1 MPNPYLV
8 IREASLDD
16 LDEIYKIEKESF
28 PDPYP
33 KGLLKAFLFFPG
45 TYIVALFGG
54 IIVGYTIGVVRYET
68 IGHIVSIAVSKEKR
82 RSGVGRQLLIKA
94 VERLRLKGAQS
105 IRLEVRESN
114 VEAIELYK
122 KAGFSTKEK
131 IEGYYIDGESALV
144 MYLSVK

>member
-1 MPNPYLV
+1 MSSPYLV
-8 IREASLDD
+8 IRDASLDD
-16 LDEIYKIEKESF
+16 LDEIYKLEKESF

-45 TYIVALFGG
+45 TYIVALSEGV
-54 IIVGYTIGVVRYET
+54 IVGYAIGVVRYET

-82 RSGVGRQLLIKA
+82 RSGVGRQLLTKA
-94 VERLRLKGAQS
+94 VEGLRLKGLQS

-122 KAGFSTKEK
+122 KAGFLAEEK
-131 IEGYYIDGESALV
+131 IEGYYVDGESALV

>member
-1 MPNPYLV
+1 MSNPHLV
-8 IREASLDD
+8 IRDASLDD

-33 KGLLKAFLFFPG
+33 KGLLKAFFFFPG
-45 TYIVALFGG
+45 AYIVALSQDV
-54 IIVGYTIGVVRYET
+54 IVGYAIGVVRYET
-68 IGHIVSIAVSKEKR
+68 VGNIVSIAVSKERR
-82 RSGVGRQLLIKA
+82 RSGVGRQLLTKS
-94 VERLRLKGAQS
+94 VERLCLKGAQS

-122 KAGFSTKEK
+122 KAGFLAEEK
-131 IEGYYIDGESALV
+131 IKGYYVDGESALV